1 MVKYT
6 DKTIMSFG
14 AYNGVALANVPAWY
28 LLRAL
33 DWNINESLR
42 SYIVENKEILEQESK
57 RSNKFN
63 AR

>member
-6 DKTIMSFG
+6 DKTLISFG
-14 AYNGVALANVPAWY
+14 AYEGTALANVPAWY

-33 DWNINESLR
+33 DWNISEPLR
-42 SYIVENKEILEQESK
+42 QYINENKTVLEKEAK

-63 AR
+63 SR

>member
-6 DKTIMSFG
+6 DKTLMTFG
-14 AYNGVALANVPAWY
+14 AFNGTALANVPAWY

-33 DWNINESLR
+33 DWNINDELR
-42 SYIVENKEILEQESK
+42 AYIKENLDALEQEVK